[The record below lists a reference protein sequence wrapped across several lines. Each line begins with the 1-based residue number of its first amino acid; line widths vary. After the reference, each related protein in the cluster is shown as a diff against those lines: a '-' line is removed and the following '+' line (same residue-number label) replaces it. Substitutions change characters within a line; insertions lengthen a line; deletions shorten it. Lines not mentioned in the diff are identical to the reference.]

1 MPLRNAEGL
10 LESLRAIRRKPH
22 FHELLALLGYD
33 ASARGYSAAG
43 RSGSANCLAEL
54 ERVAGTH
61 PVTMS
66 LALDAWEFEP
76 ASDDDDDGAGDG
88 DVDHP
93 QLELL
98 ALAEGTHEVFPA
110 VTDKPDLLWDGE
122 AERYALPPA
131 VASED
136 EEDGDADV
144 ETPVGDTAEQL
155 AALRSELR
163 GMQRQAQLQRE
174 QHVALERDLDR
185 RAYEQAVQL
194 VKDSNAGLATV
205 TLVAGRQSRNQVHHA
220 TAYELHP
227 DFAVAPWDRTAAYS
241 NTVRTFETKAGA
253 HAPDFQQ
260 LLFRCDMRGEDHAR
274 MQKLSA
280 VQPKF
285 WRNPGKFS
293 PTDQGFMGAK
303 ELQRDEDWQK
313 E

>member
-10 LESLRAIRRKPH
+10 LASLRAIRRKPH

-163 GMQRQAQLQRE
+163 GMQRQAQL
-174 QHVALERDLDR
+174 
-185 RAYEQAVQL
+185 
-194 VKDSNAGLATV
+194 
-205 TLVAGRQSRNQVHHA
+205 
-220 TAYELHP
+220 
-227 DFAVAPWDRTAAYS
+227 
-241 NTVRTFETKAGA
+241 
-253 HAPDFQQ
+253 
-260 LLFRCDMRGEDHAR
+260 
-274 MQKLSA
+274 
-280 VQPKF
+280 
-285 WRNPGKFS
+285 
-293 PTDQGFMGAK
+293 
-303 ELQRDEDWQK
+303 
-313 E
+313 